1 VRRRQKLNDLTT
13 PIIPQAHTAQH
24 IHSRHAIVTI
34 RNNKVEIA
42 IYMATKL
49 EFDALPGKAV
59 CVDIPELNGKHFF
72 YKQISKTIT
81 AYYDQFIYGKE
92 Q

>member
-1 VRRRQKLNDLTT
+1 
-13 PIIPQAHTAQH
+13 
-24 IHSRHAIVTI
+24 
-34 RNNKVEIA
+34 
-42 IYMATKL
+42 MATKL